1 MGTSFRDVKGK
12 VAIITGAARGIG
24 QSCAAAMSEEGVQ
37 VVVSDILPDVFKT
50 WDEIKKN
57 NPNNQGYAVQ
67 TDVSK
72 EAEVKSLV
80 EGAAAKFGRIDIMC
94 NNAGVNGGYKL
105 IEDVTP
111 EDIDWHFKV
120 NFNGVLYGCKHAAIQ
135 MKKQGYGT
143 IVNIGSFY
151 GKVGHAGSGVYG
163 ASKNAI
169 HTLTQALALE
179 MAPHGVTVNAICPA
193 LADSEMHWKDLRK
206 LAKAEGITPQEALE
220 RELPII
226 PLHRLGTGA
235 DCAGTIFWLAS
246 KSGAYVTGQ
255 LINVNGGLDF
265 S

>member
-12 VAIITGAARGIG
+12 VAIITGGARGIG
-24 QSCAAAMSEEGVQ
+24 QSCATAMAKEGVH
-37 VVVSDILPDVFKT
+37 VVISDILSDVFKT

-57 NPNNQGYAVQ
+57 NPDNQGYAVQ

-72 EAEVKSLV
+72 EAEVKRLI
-80 EGAAAKFGRIDIMC
+80 EGVVAKFGRLDIMC
-94 NNAGVNGGYKL
+94 NNAGVNGGFKL
-105 IEDVTP
+105 IEDVTQ

-120 NFNGVLYGCKHAAIQ
+120 NFNGVLFGCKYAAIQ
-135 MKKQGYGT
+135 MKKQRFGT
-143 IVNIGSFY
+143 IVNTGSFY

-179 MAPHGVTVNAICPA
+179 MAPYGVTANAVCPA

-220 RELPII
+220 RELPGI

-235 DCAGTIFWLAS
+235 DSAGAILWLAS
-246 KSGAYVTGQ
+246 KSGSYVTGQ

>member
-1 MGTSFRDVKGK
+1 METSFRDVRGK

-24 QSCAAAMSEEGVQ
+24 RSCAAAMAQEGVQ
-37 VVVSDILPDVFKT
+37 VVISDILPEVFKT
-50 WDEIKKN
+50 WDEIKSN
-57 NPNNQGYAVQ
+57 NLDNQGYAVH

-80 EGAAAKFGRIDIMC
+80 DGVATKFGRIDIMC
-94 NNAGVNGGYKL
+94 NNAGVNGGFRL

-135 MKKQGYGT
+135 MKKQGFGT

-179 MAPHGVTVNAICPA
+179 MAPYRVTVNAICPA

-206 LAKAEGITPQEALE
+206 LAKSEGITPQEVLE
-220 RELPII
+220 CELPGI
-226 PLHRLGTGA
+226 PLHRLGTGV
-235 DCAGTIFWLAS
+235 DCAGAILWLAS
-246 KSGAYVTGQ
+246 ESGSYVTGQ